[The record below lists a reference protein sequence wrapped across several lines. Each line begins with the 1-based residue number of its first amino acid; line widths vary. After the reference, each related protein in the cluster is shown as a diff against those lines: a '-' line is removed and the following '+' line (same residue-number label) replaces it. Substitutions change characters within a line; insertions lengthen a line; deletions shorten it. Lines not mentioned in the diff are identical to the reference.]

1 MIWPTIIKMGCKENL
16 NWKTRCLPL
25 VFVLFAGHRRQAP
38 VMFPMMLLLLPK
50 MDLGLFS
57 ELYW

>member
-1 MIWPTIIKMGCKENL
+1 MGYTENL
-16 NWKTRCLPL
+16 NWKTKCLVV
-25 VFVLFAGHRRQAP
+25 VFVLFAGHHRQAP
-38 VMFPMMLLLLPK
+38 VMFPVTLLLLPK